1 MADSEDRIGPK
12 KESAIVALLT
22 ARTIEEAAK
31 TANVPVRTLYRWLKE
46 PEFDRAYRRAK
57 RAAFGQATSRLQQGA
72 AAAAATMLKIMID
85 AGVPASTRLKAADC
99 VFGHAKNAIEI
110 EEIEARLRAL
120 EEAADVAKNSR

>member
-72 AAAAATMLKIMID
+72 AAAASTMLKIMID
-85 AGVPASTRLKAADC
+85 AGVPAPMRLKAADC

-110 EEIEARLRAL
+110 EEIEARLRLL
-120 EEAADVAKNSR
+120 EEAADVAENSR